1 MLEYITNLPQL
12 IVELF
17 KEKPWGQTAGM
28 VAFII
33 SIVNF
38 WFLKNRQFIWWTLF
52 ASLAWW
58 INFFLMWAFAA
69 AYINFIDVFKNWA
82 ALAWE
87 KSKKALV
94 IFLIIYVFI
103 GIWQFTNAYAE
114 HWLNITTFI
123 KWFIPT
129 FTALLSTYLVF
140 RTTGVKMKAWFL
152 IVVAFWL
159 AYNIYFQNIG
169 WILTDV
175 SLWFM
180 WIFWIWKD
188 LKEERKK

>member
-1 MLEYITNLPQL
+1 MLEYITHLPQL

-17 KEKPWGQTAGM
+17 KENPWGQTAGM

-159 AYNIYFQNIG
+159 SYNIYFQNIG